1 MASLWCTFKW
11 ETFCFLCF
19 VWFCFPLI
27 CFLGFLIE
35 GIVTLYLCN
44 GISVNSSLYIS
55 GCQTVRLR
63 WSSIISQQ
71 TAFTS
76 VSRVFCFLL
85 VFCRWEN
92 EILFLSTPNNS
103 ALAAPTQYSA
113 KWLLFQLKT
122 SRTFLLDENS
132 WIYVT
137 KQSIIDHQVS
147 SRSVVLKLWDHAPG
161 VVRDKKICIII
172 LFKFL
177 FISLWF
183 HLLFSFFFSCC
194 SYPSDL
200 QGTDMG
206 LSCCILL
213 YSTICFTILYYH

>member
-1 MASLWCTFKW
+1 MCLWCTFKW

-44 GISVNSSLYIS
+44 GISVNSSLCIS
-55 GCQTVRLR
+55 GCQTLRLR

-76 VSRVFCFLL
+76 GFTCVLFLAFF
-85 VFCRWEN
+85 FCRWEN
-92 EILFLSTPNNS
+92 EILFLSMPNNS
-103 ALAAPTQYSA
+103 ALAAPTQYCV
-113 KWLLFQLKT
+113 KWLLFLLKS

-137 KQSIIDHQVS
+137 KQRIIDHQVS
-147 SRSVVLKLWDHAPG
+147 SRSVALKLWDHAPR
-161 VVRDKKICIII
+161 VVPDKKICIII
-172 LFKFL
+172 LFKF
-177 FISLWF
+177 
-183 HLLFSFFFSCC
+183 
-194 SYPSDL
+194 
-200 QGTDMG
+200 
-206 LSCCILL
+206 
-213 YSTICFTILYYH
+213 